1 MTAAPAWAPALASAA
16 LIVAKSTLLLGAAAG
31 GARLLR
37 RGSAAARHLVWTLA
51 LGGLLALPA
60 LVLLLPDWK
69 PELLA
74 FLRPAAAAA
83 SAAAGDA
90 VATGQAIHPLVLLF
104 LAVWAAGTLVV
115 LARLVIGLRGV
126 ARLGRAAEPVTDPAW
141 TDLLERFGAAVGVRR
156 PVVLLRSRDAAMP
169 LTWGAF
175 RPAVLLPAE
184 ADGWGPERRRVV
196 LLHELAH
203 VARRDCL
210 MQLLAEICCALY
222 WFHPG
227 AWWAARKMRIEREQA
242 CDDLVLSAGARASEY
257 AGHLL
262 DVARTYRA
270 PALAAAIAMARP
282 SHLEGRV
289 RAVLE
294 ATRDRRAVTRRT
306 AAVCA
311 GAVLLASLPLAAVAP
326 SERAQAPSASAET
339 RVSAWHMPEARSG
352 NVRPGETWVT
362 ERQPSIHGT
371 YQVFPAQR
379 ISAAPRTPEPA
390 RSGAHAAAH
399 SAGHTSAV
407 ARARRTEARREQP
420 VRVASNDGAVAATVD
435 GSELHARIRVGN
447 DVEVRFEGHGVRAV
461 TSRGQL
467 RIDAD
472 LKALASALAPADTA
486 CPKSR
491 ATRNSLQRKTEN
503 GRRVAMRRQQK
514 TDLGLRIL
522 GAVSEIAVAHDGEN
536 ADDTGGA

>member
-1 MTAAPAWAPALASAA
+1 MTAAPAAWAPALASAA

-37 RGSAAARHLVWTLA
+37 RGSAAARHLVWTLG

-60 LVLLLPDWK
+60 LAILLPDWK

-83 SAAAGDA
+83 SETGGD
-90 VATGQAIHPLVLLF
+90 VVMSGSAIHPVVLLF
-104 LAVWAAGTLVV
+104 LAVWAAGTIVV
-115 LARLVIGLRGV
+115 LARLAIGLRGV
-126 ARLGRAAEPVTDPAW
+126 ARLARGAEPVTDPAW

-242 CDDLVLSAGARASEY
+242 CDDLVLAAGARASEY

-326 SERAQAPSASAET
+326 SERAQAPSPSAET
-339 RVSAWHMPEARSG
+339 RVIAWKMPEARSW
-352 NVRPGETWVT
+352 NVRPGESWVT

-379 ISAAPRTPEPA
+379 VSDAPRTSAP
-390 RSGAHAAAH
+390 RRNAHAAAH
-399 SAGHTSAV
+399 PSGHTSAA
-407 ARARRTEARREQP
+407 ARTPRTEPRREEP
-420 VRVASNDGAVAATVD
+420 VRLASNDGAVVATVD
-435 GSELHARIRVGN
+435 GSEVHARIRVGN
-447 DVEVRFEGHGVRAV
+447 GVEVRFEGHGVRAV

-472 LKALASALAPADTA
+472 LKALASALAPADTS

-503 GRRVAMRRQQK
+503 ARRVAMRRQQK

-522 GAVSEIAVAHDGEN
+522 GAVSEIAAAHDGEN